1 MGVIIV
7 AQATGQHGWSSLETY
22 EAGVGGLGL
31 DCEVYRPR
39 AEWGAPT
46 VQDDDGLAERL
57 SARGSEPLLLCGF
70 DWHSQPLHQDPA
82 MRQALRAHRGPRIG
96 IFQEHLAAD
105 WIGNDPQLVSLFKA
119 AAVSAAEV
127 LTHIACNHEGDVAWL
142 RSLGLRLP
150 IVYLP
155 FCADLNTF
163 CRQRPMAQRD
173 PRAFFRGKRMEFLAS
188 SPYAARDRMAE
199 LLRDHPHAVVAD
211 LQPAALLDREAMIRR
226 YVDDLNQYRI
236 QLNLPSVSDSL
247 TCRPFEVL
255 GCGGALVQTEPEGE
269 ISRALLPPDCFVAI
283 DREHPRSVVEAIDEL
298 RRDPAR
304 AERLAERGH
313 RLVVGSH
320 GADRRLSQLLG
331 WATGELG
338 ESQLVQQLTGRAAT
352 VAVSPERHRAAPP
365 AAQRPDRQPHILV
378 DLVFYQYA
386 NTGIAQVWNRVL
398 TEWAASGYARHVTLA
413 VRRHS
418 RHQPPEGVMSAFRTV
433 ELPPHRFDGD
443 AAHVQAACDRVGAT
457 LFMSTYYSRPTH
469 TRSMLLV
476 HDCIPERLNP
486 ACFAEPDWREKREA
500 IDAASAYACV
510 SETTARDLRECY
522 TAAVGL
528 KPVYVTPNEFATR
541 FTPATPQACDDF
553 VEQAGLR
560 REYLVVVGERVGYR
574 GYKNLETLCRALG
587 WLART
592 RPELAARYSL
602 LFVGGAER
610 GDPLSLEPALEK
622 HLQAWHLRRL
632 TLDDDAIVAALSG
645 ATFLLYPSL
654 IEGFG
659 LPPGEAAMC
668 GTPTI
673 AWDTS
678 INREIYGDELAYLR
692 DGDADALGLQV
703 SVFLEQAAR
712 WRQTARQLGDRL
724 RQQRAQRGGA
734 SQSGTLLECA
744 LLHAQRDLDL
754 AAPDLEPVLF
764 DAHPSQRAA
773 WLQRLIEQHPAN
785 RGAMGLGFGQ
795 ERLDSAAL
803 VSMYKGADF
812 VVGCVEDL
820 IGQTAFERGRMEVL
834 LIDSASPGDEHRL
847 VRQHIRRHLNL
858 LYVRSIDRESLYR
871 AWNRG
876 ACVSQAR
883 YLSNANLDDRH
894 RKDFFERLALDLDRH
909 PQVQL
914 VYPAQY
920 LTSNANEPFHD
931 HEPVRSWAWPDYTLD
946 QLRIGNHVGSQPMWR
961 RSLHERIGWF
971 EERYR
976 IAGDYD
982 FWCRIAHR
990 AGPLMLHP
998 VHVGLYYFNGS
1009 GIEHGDPLRSEVEV
1023 AEICHRYG
1031 IRKNYEVSQAD
1042 VERAAQAAAQ
1052 APAQRELEDLQY
1064 SGMLLNRDINVW
1076 VDASRGLQQAMAIA
1090 DSVLAQ
1096 GVANQHRVRVVFVD
1110 QRWTEAQRREV
1121 ARHSLAPLSRDFTA
1135 ARDWSARDFPQPDA
1149 CTLRVHAPLPA
1160 DRGYLERTMRTLYES
1175 RDDSMTVRHGERA
1188 VGSLSRSAHTASLE
1202 AFA

>member
-22 EAGVGGLGL
+22 EAGVRALGL
-31 DCEVYRPR
+31 DCTVYRPR
-39 AEWGAPT
+39 ADWGAPA
-46 VQDDDGLAERL
+46 VQDDDGLAARL
-57 SARGSEPLLLCGF
+57 CAGGSEPLLLCGF

-82 MRQALRAHRGPRIG
+82 MRRALRAHRGPRIG

-105 WIGNDPQLVSLFKA
+105 WIRQDPQLVSLFAA

-127 LTHIACNHEGDVAWL
+127 LTHVACNHEGDVEWL
-142 RSLGLRLP
+142 RALGLQLP
-150 IVYLP
+150 ITYLP
-155 FCADLNTF
+155 FCADLQTF
-163 CRQRPMAQRD
+163 RRLRPMSQRD

-199 LLRDHPHAVVAD
+199 LLRTHPHAVVAD

-226 YVDDLNQYRI
+226 YVEDLNHYRI

-255 GCGGALVQTEPEGE
+255 GCGGTLVQTEPEGE
-269 ISRALLPPDCFVAI
+269 VSRALLPPDCYVPI
-283 DREHPRSVVEAIDEL
+283 DRRRPPSVVEAIDEL
-298 RRDPAR
+298 RRHPAQ

-313 RLVVGSH
+313 ALVAGGH
-320 GADRRLSQLLG
+320 GAERRVSQLLG
-331 WATGELG
+331 WATGALG
-338 ESQLVQQLTGRAAT
+338 ESELVRQLTGRATT
-352 VAVSPERHRAAPP
+352 VATAAPATHADRAAG
-365 AAQRPDRQPHILV
+365 QPHILV

-386 NTGIAQVWNRVL
+386 NTGIAQVWNRL
-398 TEWAASGYARHVTLA
+398 LAEWAASGYARHVTLG
-413 VRRHS
+413 VRRQS
-418 RHQPPEGVMSAFRTV
+418 RYAPPAAVMSAFATV
-433 ELPPHRFDGD
+433 ELPVHRFEGD
-443 AAHVQAACDRVGAT
+443 AEQVQAACDAIGAT
-457 LFMSTYYSRPTH
+457 LFMSTYYSRPTR

-500 IDAASAYACV
+500 IEAASAYACV
-510 SETTARDLRECY
+510 SEATARDLRECY
-522 TAAVGL
+522 ATAVGTR
-528 KPVYVTPNEFATR
+528 PVYVAPNEFATR
-541 FTPATPQACDDF
+541 FAPADAPAREAF
-553 VEQAGLR
+553 VQRAGLR
-560 REYLVVVGERVGYR
+560 REFLVVVGERVGYR
-574 GYKNLETLCRALG
+574 GYKNVETLCRALG
-587 WLART
+587 GLANAQ
-592 RPELAARYSL
+592 PALAARYSL

-610 GDPLSLEPALEK
+610 GDSLSLEPALER
-622 HLQAWHLRRL
+622 HLRAWHLRRL
-632 TLDDDAIVAALSG
+632 TLDDEAIVTALSA
-645 ATFLLYPSL
+645 ATFLLYPSR

-673 AWDTS
+673 AWDTP
-678 INREIYGDELAYLR
+678 INREIYGEDLAYLR
-692 DGDADALGLQV
+692 DGDEAALGRQL
-703 SVFLEQAAR
+703 SVYLEQAAT
-712 WRQTARQLGDRL
+712 WRQTARRLGERL

-754 AAPDLEPVLF
+754 AAPGHEPVLF

-773 WLQRLIEQHPAN
+773 WLQRLLERHPAN
-785 RGAMGLGFGQ
+785 RGVAGLGFGQ
-795 ERLDSAAL
+795 EPLDSAAL
-803 VSMYKGADF
+803 VSMYRGAEF

-820 IGQTAFERGRMEVL
+820 IGQTAFEQGRMEVL
-834 LIDSASPGDEHRL
+834 LIDSASPDHEHRL
-847 VRQHIRRHLNL
+847 VREHIRRHPNL
-858 LYVRSIDRESLYR
+858 LYVRSVDRESLYR

-894 RKDFFERLALDLDRH
+894 RKDFFERLANDLDRH
-909 PQVQL
+909 ADVEL

-920 LTSNANEPFHD
+920 LTSHANEPFSD

-961 RSLHERIGWF
+961 RSLHQRIGWF

-990 AGPLMLHP
+990 AGPLKLHP
-998 VHVGLYYFNGS
+998 VHVGLYYFNGT

-1023 AEICHRYG
+1023 AEICRRYG

-1052 APAQRELEDLQY
+1052 APAKRELEDLQY
-1064 SGMLLNRDINVW
+1064 NGMTLEREINVW
-1076 VDASRGLQQAMAIA
+1076 IDAGRGLPDAMAIA
-1090 DSVLAQ
+1090 DTVLSQ
-1096 GVANQHRVRVVFVD
+1096 SVANQHRLRVVLVD
-1110 QRWTEAQRREV
+1110 RRWTEAQRREV
-1121 ARHSLAPLSRDFTA
+1121 QDRVLAPLARDFTA
-1135 ARDWSARDFPQPDA
+1135 ARDWLADDFAQPGV
-1149 CTLRVHAPLPA
+1149 CTVRLHAALPA
-1160 DRGYLERTMRTLYES
+1160 DRGYLERAMRTLYEG
-1175 RDDSMTVRHGERA
+1175 RGDTMAMRHGERA
-1188 VGSLSRSAHTASLE
+1188 VGSLSRSAPVARAE
-1202 AFA
+1202 VFA